1 MKNKA
6 GTSDVLGM
14 ATKFCEVP
22 GDSPSSAPAFT
33 FTTLRHCPWTP
44 LQCYCLLALT
54 SKKDNNLEG
63 ISPQETAFEALT
75 LLSHRLFSASPRY
88 LCYPWAFLAF
98 LVFLGAKTEL

>member
-22 GDSPSSAPAFT
+22 GDSPSSAPTST
-33 FTTLRHCPWTP
+33 FTTLRHCPWTRP
-44 LQCYCLLALT
+44 QCYCLLALT

-88 LCYPWAFLAF
+88 LWHPWASLAF
-98 LVFLGAKTEL
+98 LVLGAKTEL